1 VQVTPVHCIS
11 FSNKVHKDRG
21 KNQNQSKVNLKGK
34 KMANFKI
41 LMFLLTALLISFIS
55 TAQADLN
62 DGLMGY
68 YPFNGNANDESGN
81 NQNGIVK
88 GATLQTDVFDNYE
101 SKSYYFDGKN
111 DYIEIA
117 DNNILGI
124 TNSMTICAWAKSQ
137 FIIDK
142 YDTSQSKLSFSFSTV
157 AQNKIAFG
165 IYSNMSNYYH
175 IQTTYS
181 NSELENDYYFVVG
194 TWKNDE
200 LSIFINAEQQEV
212 DNKSKGNFSNIQV
225 NNVPIYFGIIKYNDG
240 SVGFSNG
247 YLDEIR
253 IYNRVLSNEEI
264 SSLYRMVYINERNA
278 LIEFFNNTNGNS
290 WNNNTFWLG
299 ESGTE
304 CTWFG
309 IICDDSNYVRAIHL
323 FNNNLDGTI
332 PNSIK
337 NLKHLQSLLLH
348 GNNLTG
354 SIPKEILQIE
364 TLESITLIDN
374 NFSNNIITLM
384 NQTIQ
389 DELNKP
395 KKIDIKDAIYALQV
409 VSGQYNIVNEPVIT
423 NSLGMTFKLISPG
436 TFVMGSPEDE
446 LGHESDEK
454 QYTVTISK
462 PFYIQTTE
470 VTQEQWE
477 SVMENNPS
485 YFSSCGNNCP
495 VENISW
501 DDIQT
506 FLSKLNAMGDGHY
519 SLPTEAQWEYVAR
532 AGSSTSLPNGELIE
546 TGCAIDPQLTN
557 IAWYCG
563 NSESKTHPVAQKQ
576 PNAWGLYDIP
586 GNVWEWCQD
595 WYDNYPNSSVIDPVG
610 PLSGSQRVIRDC
622 GYDSNAVYCRSA
634 NRVRNYPDVKN
645 KFFGLRLLKEL

>member
-1 VQVTPVHCIS
+1 
-11 FSNKVHKDRG
+11 
-21 KNQNQSKVNLKGK
+21 
-34 KMANFKI
+34 MANFKI
-41 LMFLLTALLISFIS
+41 LLFLLTPLLLSLIS

-81 NQNGIVK
+81 NKNGIVK
-88 GATLQTDVFDNYE
+88 GATLQTDVFDDYE

-142 YDTSQSKLSFSFSTV
+142 YDTSQSKLSFLFSTV

-165 IYSNMSNYYH
+165 VYSNMSNYYH

-181 NSELENDYYFVVG
+181 NSELENEYCFVVG

-212 DNKSKGNFSNIQV
+212 DNKSKGSFSNIQV
-225 NNVPIYFGIIKYNDG
+225 NNVPIYLGIIKYNDG

-264 SSLYRMVYINERNA
+264 SNLYRMVYINERNA
-278 LIEFFNNTNGNS
+278 LIEFFYNTNGNS
-290 WNNNTFWLG
+290 WSNNTFWLG

-309 IICDDSNYVRAIHL
+309 IICDDSNYIKAIHL

-374 NFSNNIITLM
+374 NFSNNIVTLM

-395 KKIDIKDAIYALQV
+395 KKIDINDAIYALQV

-423 NSLGMTFKLISPG
+423 NSLGMTFNLISPG

-506 FLSKLNAMGDGHY
+506 FLTKLNAIGDGHY
-519 SLPTEAQWEYVAR
+519 SLPTEAQWEYAAR
-532 AGSSTSLPNGELIE
+532 AGSTTSLPNGELIE

-576 PNAWGLYDIP
+576 PNSWGLYDIP

-595 WYDNYPNSSVIDPVG
+595 WYDIYPSNSTIDPVG
-610 PLSGSQRVIRDC
+610 PLSGSQRVVRDC

-634 NRVRNYPDVKN
+634 NRVRNYPDVKS
-645 KFFGLRLLKEL
+645 KYFGIRLIKEL

>member
-1 VQVTPVHCIS
+1 
-11 FSNKVHKDRG
+11 
-21 KNQNQSKVNLKGK
+21 
-34 KMANFKI
+34 MANFKI
-41 LMFLLTALLISFIS
+41 LLFLLTPLLLSLIS

-81 NQNGIVK
+81 NKNGIVK
-88 GATLQTDVFDNYE
+88 GATLQTDVFDDYE

-142 YDTSQSKLSFSFSTV
+142 YDTSQSKLSFLFSTV

-165 IYSNMSNYYH
+165 VYSNMSNYYH

-181 NSELENDYYFVVG
+181 NSELENEYCFVVG

-212 DNKSKGNFSNIQV
+212 DNKSKGSFSNIQV
-225 NNVPIYFGIIKYNDG
+225 NNVPIYLGIIKYNDG

-264 SSLYRMVYINERNA
+264 SNLYRMVYINERNA
-278 LIEFFNNTNGNS
+278 LIEFFYNTNGNS
-290 WNNNTFWLG
+290 WSNNTFWLG

-309 IICDDSNYVRAIHL
+309 IICDDSNYIKAIHL

-389 DELNKP
+389 DKLNKP

-409 VSGQYNIVNEPVIT
+409 VSGQYNNVNEPVIT
-423 NSLGMTFKLISPG
+423 NSLGMTFNLIPSG
-436 TFVMGSPEDE
+436 TFVMGSPTDE
-446 LGHESDEK
+446 LGRATDET
-454 QYTVTISK
+454 QYTVTLSE
-462 PFYIQTTE
+462 PYYIQTTE
-470 VTQEQWE
+470 VTQGQWE
-477 SVMENNPS
+477 AVMGYNPS
-485 YFSSCGNNCP
+485 SFANCGQNCP
-495 VENISW
+495 VEHISW
-501 DDIQT
+501 EDATAFI
-506 FLSKLNAMGDGHY
+506 SALNAMGEGSY
-519 SLPTEAQWEYVAR
+519 TLPTEAQWEYAAR
-532 AGSSTSLPNGELIE
+532 GGSNKAFANGDISNITTDSNL
-546 TGCAIDPQLTN
+546 DV
-557 IAWYCG
+557 IAWYSS
-563 NSESKTHPVAQKQ
+563 NSNSTPHTIAQKQ
-576 PNAWGLYDIP
+576 ANAWGLFDMH
-586 GNVWEWCQD
+586 GNVWEWCYD
-595 WYDNYPNSSVIDPVG
+595 WYGTYPTGNVEDPVG
-610 PLSGSQRVIRDC
+610 PSSGSYRVVRGGSWKND
-622 GYDSNAVYCRSA
+622 AQYCRSA
-634 NRVRNYPDVKN
+634 ERPTNSPGNSSSII
-645 KFFGLRLLKEL
+645 GLRLIRL